1 MGHKICLSKSGHVES
16 SKVELDS
23 HADSPV
29 VGNNAHILEYTGKK
43 VSVVGFTNA
52 LGKSLLV
59 DVVHAAVVYDCDTT
73 GQSFLIVIHNAIYV
87 KSMDVC
93 LINPFIMRLAGIQVD
108 DCPKFLAMVPSVAF
122 SLFS

>member
-1 MGHKICLSKSGHVES
+1 MVGRAGGPFSQVLGHRICLSALDHIES

-29 VGNNAHILEYTGKK
+29 VGDNAHILEYTGKK
-43 VSVVGFTNA
+43 VSVVGFTDA

-59 DVVHAAVVYDCDTT
+59 DVVHAAVVYDCATT
-73 GQSFLIVIHNAIYV
+73 GQSFLIIIHNALHV

-93 LINPFIMRLAGIQVD
+93 LFNPFIMRLA
-108 DCPKFLAMVPSVAF
+108 
-122 SLFS
+122 

>member
-1 MGHKICLSKSGHVES
+1 MES
-16 SKVELDS
+16 TKVELDS

-29 VGNNAHILEYTGKK
+29 IGNNTHILEYTGKK